1 MSPKLPRVTSSDVLS
16 VLYRLGWERRR
27 QSGSHV
33 ILRHPTK
40 PGRVNVPA
48 HRAKTLKPA
57 TLAAILDDAGR
68 TAEEFGRLL

>member
-1 MSPKLPRVTSSDVLS
+1 M
-16 VLYRLGWERRR
+16 LYRLGWQKRR

-33 ILRHPTK
+33 ILRHPTR

-48 HRAKTLKPA
+48 HRTKALKPA
-57 TLAAILDDAGR
+57 TLAAILDDAGL